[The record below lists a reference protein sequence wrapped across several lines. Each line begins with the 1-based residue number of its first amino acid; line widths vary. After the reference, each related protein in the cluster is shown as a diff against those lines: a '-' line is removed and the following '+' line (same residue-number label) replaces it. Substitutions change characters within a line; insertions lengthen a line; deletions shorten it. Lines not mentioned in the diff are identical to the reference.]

1 MNKNVFTKSFT
12 SQKWPYNSYW
22 RNLCGQAQKNWVLSK
37 NGLIIAVGRLV
48 RLLEKIFC
56 DKQEKGSS
64 FLKMHDFFQTL
75 KIREQ
80 HILKSLEKK
89 KLSIN
94 FWPVDTKKKL
104 YFFVGKNFF
113 FRWPGPSALRAIEK
127 KIFPTKKNFCFGST
141 GQKLIQSFFLF
152 QLFKIFII
160 TNFWEKMLKFVT
172 KKWLNSAA
180 KTTTKLKKKNA
191 PFFLVIF
198 SFKGG
203 DKKKHFHQQQKIGR
217 SCFCM
222 VEW

>member
-12 SQKWPYNSYW
+12 SQKWPYNSYR
-22 RNLCGQAQKNWVLSK
+22 RNVCGQAQKNWVLSK

-80 HILKSLEKK
+80 HVLKSLEKK
-89 KLSIN
+89 KLWNN

-104 YFFVGKNFF
+104 SFFVWKKFF
-113 FRWPGPSALRAIEK
+113 LV
-127 KIFPTKKNFCFGST
+127 ST
-141 GQKLIQSFFLF
+141 GQQLIQSFFLF

-160 TNFWEKMLKFVT
+160 TNLWGNNL
-172 KKWLNSAA
+172 
-180 KTTTKLKKKNA
+180 
-191 PFFLVIF
+191 
-198 SFKGG
+198 
-203 DKKKHFHQQQKIGR
+203 
-217 SCFCM
+217 
-222 VEW
+222 